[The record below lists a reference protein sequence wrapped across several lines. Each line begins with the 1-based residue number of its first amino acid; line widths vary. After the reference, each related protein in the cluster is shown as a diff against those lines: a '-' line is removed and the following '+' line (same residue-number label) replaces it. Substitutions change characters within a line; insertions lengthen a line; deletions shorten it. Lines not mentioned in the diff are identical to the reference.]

1 MRVSCSFICNFSL
14 FLLRLGSLLLCDSYV
29 GIAGFIIVSLMPLQG
44 HLEIKWLLV
53 TFDFLLLSVL
63 IGYLLLLGIALL
75 LAREG
80 GSLEKVWLLGH
91 WLDAKPFVT

>member
-1 MRVSCSFICNFSL
+1 M
-14 FLLRLGSLLLCDSYV
+14 LRLDSFFLSDTYV
-29 GIAGFIIVSLMPLQG
+29 DIADFIIVSLMPLQG

-53 TFDFLLLSVL
+53 GLDFLLLSVL

-80 GSLEKVWLLGH
+80 GSLEKVWLFGH